1 LRPDSRSNQARE
13 RVVVMPH
20 DIPPEQVRNQ
30 SAQTRYRLAE
40 FEILRSAVA
49 ELAPNLLIHFVDRRD
64 DISRTAVLC
73 KRNLDARAS
82 GLTRFDEY
90 EAVLV

>member
-1 LRPDSRSNQARE
+1 
-13 RVVVMPH
+13 MPH
-20 DIPPEQVRNQ
+20 DIPPEQARNQ
-30 SAQTRYRLAE
+30 SAQTRCRLAD

-49 ELAPNLLIHFVDRRD
+49 ELAPNLLIHFVDWRD

-73 KRNLDARAS
+73 KRDLDARARC
-82 GLTRFDEY
+82 LTRFDEY

>member
-1 LRPDSRSNQARE
+1 
-13 RVVVMPH
+13 MPH

>member
-1 LRPDSRSNQARE
+1 
-13 RVVVMPH
+13 MPH
-20 DIPPEQVRNQ
+20 DIPPEQARNQ
-30 SAQTRYRLAE
+30 SAQTRCRLAD

>member
-1 LRPDSRSNQARE
+1 
-13 RVVVMPH
+13 MPH

-30 SAQTRYRLAE
+30 SVQTRYRLAE

>member
-1 LRPDSRSNQARE
+1 
-13 RVVVMPH
+13 MPH

-64 DISRTAVLC
+64 DISRTAGLC